1 MLLQFV
7 LTRYTGLS
15 SHNEIPL
22 SIDSPPASSCP
33 ALPPSSYPQPWRT
46 FQLPH
51 LLLVLLTY
59 LLLFTHHL

>member
-15 SHNEIPL
+15 SQNEIPL
-22 SIDSPPASSCP
+22 STDSPLASSRP
-33 ALPPSSYPQPWRT
+33 ALPPFSHPQPWRT
-46 FQLPH
+46 FQLPR

-59 LLLFTHHL
+59 LLLFTHHP